1 MKKIMK
7 RKEIVVALLIA
18 IMIFAVSTSVF
29 ASESKQPVQIPGA
42 GGTTDTGLSYTV
54 SFNTNGGTPV
64 LSQTVKSG
72 EKAVRP
78 TDPTRDGFTFDDW
91 YADSVFTTK
100 FNFDEPITAQTTIYA
115 KWTSS
120 ASATPAPTPTPTPEP
135 AKTAANNIDDSSLP
149 QTGDASDYAIFALI
163 GVCAVVSIVAFAKT
177 KKINLK

>member
-1 MKKIMK
+1 MKKIIK
-7 RKEIVVALLIA
+7 RKEIVVALLIV
-18 IMIFAVSTSVF
+18 IMIFAVSSSVF
-29 ASESKQPVQIPGA
+29 ASDSKQPVQIPGA
-42 GGTTDTGLSYTV
+42 GGTTDSGVSYTV
-54 SFNTNGGTPV
+54 SFNTNGGIPV

-100 FNFDEPITAQTTIYA
+100 FNFDEPITAQTTIFA

-120 ASATPAPTPTPTPEP
+120 ASATPAPTPTPEP
-135 AKTAANNIDDSSLP
+135 APTKAANNIDDSSLP

-163 GVCAVVSIVAFAKT
+163 AVCAVVSIVAFIKT
-177 KKINLK
+177 KKYNLK